1 MININRLFSF
11 YLLFLSFS
19 LFAQDPTSCI
29 ENPDDYYFSLR
40 NISGDNNFDIS
51 DEETKLDLKEA
62 LTNQIVSKI
71 QVQSTVNQTFKRVNN
86 EFSETEVYNSSAV
99 SNSDAIIF
107 DPTYRICSNG
117 EYAMVYIEKS
127 DFNNIATNYFRNQIR
142 RLESILDISNEKYAI
157 NPNNEFKRETAQLS
171 RGISTL
177 DSYYGL
183 MISLNVEES
192 LLDSYV
198 EVDREVKTFINSINS
213 LENNLIKAES
223 LISDNDFIKAYDLLK
238 SLDIRYPKDY
248 RIKPLINN
256 YNNFV
261 RIARKKEIKE
271 LKTIDSSNNY
281 FSLSLGTNS
290 QYEISNTSETS
301 SGISADNI
309 RFHPH
314 AQVSLIRNDR
324 EMNFGFGVYSKYHSA
339 STQTF
344 DKEISDYQYPF
355 SDSFLEGGVI
365 FQVYLKDEYTLDNK
379 WALSLHAGKYLNNS
393 KTSAGEQLDFISF
406 SPGIEYYPKNKPRSR
421 SSFYFRYSLISSK
434 SIYNYNTASIGYT
447 HNLKL
452 GRKLTEQQKEYV
464 KNKFKIIN

>member
-51 DEETKLDLKEA
+51 DEETKLDLKLA

-86 EFSETEVYNSSAV
+86 EFSETEVYNSFAD

-107 DPTYRICSNG
+107 NPTYRICSNG
-117 EYAMVYIEKS
+117 EYAIVYIEKS
-127 DFNNIATNYFRNQIR
+127 YFNNLAINYFKNQIR
-142 RLESILDISNEKYAI
+142 RLETMLDIYNERYATD
-157 NPNNEFKRETAQLS
+157 PNYEFKKETAQLS
-171 RGISTL
+171 RVTSTL

-281 FSLSLGTNS
+281 F
-290 QYEISNTSETS
+290 
-301 SGISADNI
+301 
-309 RFHPH
+309 
-314 AQVSLIRNDR
+314 
-324 EMNFGFGVYSKYHSA
+324 
-339 STQTF
+339 
-344 DKEISDYQYPF
+344 
-355 SDSFLEGGVI
+355 
-365 FQVYLKDEYTLDNK
+365 
-379 WALSLHAGKYLNNS
+379 
-393 KTSAGEQLDFISF
+393 
-406 SPGIEYYPKNKPRSR
+406 
-421 SSFYFRYSLISSK
+421 
-434 SIYNYNTASIGYT
+434 
-447 HNLKL
+447 
-452 GRKLTEQQKEYV
+452 
-464 KNKFKIIN
+464 